1 MLTCQHIKNMGKY
14 IRVLNFMKKYAYLIT
29 SLSLLLVFIVFTIL
43 VKTVDVQYIY
53 NNTYLGFYHA
63 NYEFG
68 NWAVNFGKYEGLRK
82 ISDIIFYIS
91 FGYSGLLG
99 VFGIISWI
107 RNKKLKNV
115 NKQYFVL
122 LGGYVSIVITYF
134 IFEIVKIN
142 YSPDSSL
149 NNLHASYP
157 SSHVFIGCA
166 LVLLNS
172 YSAIKLLNPH
182 KKWLIWLIY
191 GATGLICLMLTFSRL
206 MSLKHWMTDV
216 IASVI
221 LVSVIYTL
229 FIYVSQQFNK
239 VNEGETQEIE

>member
-1 MLTCQHIKNMGKY
+1 
-14 IRVLNFMKKYAYLIT
+14 MKKYAYLIT
-29 SLSLLLVFIVFTIL
+29 SLSILLVFIVFTIL

-68 NWAVNFGKYEGLRK
+68 NWAVNFGKYDGLRK
-82 ISDIIFYIS
+82 WSNILLYVSL
-91 FGYSGLLG
+91 GYSLVMG

-122 LGGYVSIVITYF
+122 LGGYVAIAITYF

-142 YSPDSSL
+142 YSPDSSIDHL
-149 NNLHASYP
+149 KASYP

-166 LVLLNS
+166 LFLLNS
-172 YSAIKLLNPH
+172 YSAVKLLNPE
-182 KKWLIWLIY
+182 KKWLSYIIY
-191 GATGLICLMLTFSRL
+191 AATGLICLLLTFSRL
-206 MSLKHWMTDV
+206 MSLKHWMTDIV
-216 IASVI
+216 ASVI

-229 FIYVSQQFNK
+229 FIYVSRQFNK
-239 VNEGETQEIE
+239 VNEEETQEIE

>member
-1 MLTCQHIKNMGKY
+1 
-14 IRVLNFMKKYAYLIT
+14 MKKYAYLIT
-29 SLSLLLVFIVFTIL
+29 SLSILLVFIVFTIL

-68 NWAVNFGKYEGLRK
+68 NWAVDFGKYNGLRK
-82 ISDIIFYIS
+82 WSDILLYVSI
-91 FGYSGLLG
+91 GYSGLMG

-122 LGGYVSIVITYF
+122 LGGYAAIAVTYF

-142 YSPDSSL
+142 YSPDSSIDHL
-149 NNLHASYP
+149 KASYP

-166 LVLLNS
+166 LLLMNS
-172 YSAIKLLNPH
+172 YSAVKLLNPE
-182 KKWLIWLIY
+182 KKWLVYLIY
-191 GATGLICLMLTFSRL
+191 GATGLICLLLTFARL
-206 MSLKHWMTDV
+206 MSLKHWMTDIV
-216 IASVI
+216 ASVI
-221 LVSVIYTL
+221 LVASVYTL
-229 FIYVSQQFNK
+229 FIFVSQQFNK

>member
-1 MLTCQHIKNMGKY
+1 
-14 IRVLNFMKKYAYLIT
+14 MKKYAYLIT

-68 NWAVNFGKYEGLRK
+68 NWAVDFGKYEGLRK
-82 ISDIIFYIS
+82 WSDILLYVS
-91 FGYSGLLG
+91 LGYSLVMG

-122 LGGYVSIVITYF
+122 LGGYVAIAITYF

-142 YSPDSSL
+142 YSPDSSIDHL
-149 NNLHASYP
+149 KASYP

-166 LVLLNS
+166 LYLLNS
-172 YSAIKLLNPH
+172 YSAIKLLNPE
-182 KKWLIWLIY
+182 KKWLGY
-191 GATGLICLMLTFSRL
+191 VVYAASGLICLLLTFARL
-206 MSLKHWMTDV
+206 MSLKHWMTDIV
-216 IASVI
+216 ASVI

-229 FIYVSQQFNK
+229 FIYVSHQFNK